1 MANEKIGQ
9 GVNRRQLRHAPWWAT
24 DQKHIIGFSVGI
36 GLLTKVMSNLMTWG
50 LTRLIGYSYSA
61 YQGFA
66 NNPML
71 KASYLMRQWQHQP
84 FNVRTIFKIG
94 LPPGG
99 WIAWLS
105 LIIWLAVAVLA
116 IVKMSLVYRSYNTLE
131 HGAETFATISDIKR
145 AYPVVPDR
153 VAQFDGIGG
162 VPISHF
168 NNAYGSTLH
177 WLLAHKWVPGSQ
189 SLVKVIQNGTF
200 PTGQYAIDTATNNTL
215 GIGIT
220 RSGKGETF
228 GLPTIDLLSRAQK
241 RSSLIVN
248 DPKRELAN
256 LSQAM
261 LRERGYRVMVLDLQS
276 MANSMGYN
284 PLTVI
289 VNYARKGNWSKVQ
302 METNRLSTAIYVRK
316 GQGDSS
322 GDFFNNSSINLLN
335 ALILAQID
343 LAYRHH
349 SWEKVSLH
357 NVYEMMTDLG
367 GRQIVITNAKGK
379 PIGQVSA
386 LTEYFNKLR
395 ELNDKNAALVD
406 EDGSQEVRRL
416 ALDAFAQSKFAGSET
431 AGSIYATMMEGIK
444 IYQQRDLAQLTAQ
457 STFDVREAG
466 FSRWLSLQLP
476 QALANEP
483 VNLVIWETNKAGK
496 RTKKIENRQAQ
507 IDEVGRLEYPIEQQ
521 LPVNFMIQVQ
531 LPTEVL
537 VQPIGLQGHKQVGLK
552 GKTTVHLNPAPKPV
566 MNATLH
572 YSDQPIALFLVTP
585 PDNPSY
591 NQIVSFFIDQSFN
604 QLYGMATASGGKTF
618 TRVHYLLDEFGNL
631 PKVSHMDTKVS
642 IGLGQNILFTLIVQ
656 NLSQLRLN
664 YTEEQAQTIES
675 NCANTVYILTKEL
688 KTAETISKS
697 LGDTTINSFQ
707 HRGKDVLEDFGNSNN
722 SGMALMTP
730 AELMRLNTG
739 ESVVLR
745 TTRNSLTGADVR
757 NNAIFNRGKTRMP
770 FRWQFLGQTF
780 HVDHG
785 RLRPLEASP
794 MQIDLRQRSYKYM
807 EEYEL
812 LENAADLTPFDE
824 GLQSVDTEAAN
835 DETKADETTAD
846 RMLGLT
852 QSEWASL
859 NEQDGHNQLSQLL
872 QKMVQAGVS
881 QELVGLIS
889 QGFHEDT
896 QAALTAVQ
904 EHWHDLQ
911 QYQL

>member
-1 MANEKIGQ
+1 MANEKIGR
-9 GVNRRQLRHAPWWAT
+9 GANRRQLRHAPWWAT
-24 DQKHIIGFSVGI
+24 DRKHIIGFSVGI
-36 GLLTKVMSNLMTWG
+36 VILVKVMSNLMTWG
-50 LTRLIGYSYSA
+50 ITRLIGYGYST

-66 NNPML
+66 KNPVL
-71 KASYLMRQWQHQP
+71 RISPLMRQWQHQP
-84 FNVRTIFKIG
+84 LNIRVILNIG

-105 LIIWLAVAVLA
+105 LIIWAAVAVVA
-116 IVKMSLVYRSYNTLE
+116 IARMTLVYRSYNTLE

-145 AYPVVPDR
+145 TYQVVPDR
-153 VAQFDGIGG
+153 VAQFDGVGG

-168 NNAYGSTLH
+168 NNAYGSALH

-189 SLVKVIQNGTF
+189 SLVKVFQNGTF

-228 GLPTIDLLSRAQK
+228 GLPTIDLLSRAKK

-248 DPKRELAN
+248 DPKRELTN

-289 VNYARKGNWSKVQ
+289 VDYARKGNWSKVQ
-302 METNRLSTAIYVRK
+302 METNRLSTAIYVK
-316 GQGDSS
+316 EGQSNSNGA
-322 GDFFNNSSINLLN
+322 FFDNSSVNLLN

-367 GRQIVITNAKGK
+367 GRQITVTDANGK

-386 LTEYFNKLR
+386 LTEYFNKMR
-395 ELNDKNAALVD
+395 ELNDKNTALAD

-431 AGSIYATMMEGIK
+431 AGSIYASMMEGIK

-457 STFDVREAG
+457 SSFDVREAG
-466 FSRWLSLQLP
+466 FPRWLSLQLP
-476 QALANEP
+476 SELANQP
-483 VNLVIWETNKAGK
+483 ANVAIFETNKAGK
-496 RTKKIENRQAQ
+496 RIKKIESRPAQ
-507 IDEVGRLEYPIEQQ
+507 IDEVGWLEYPINHQI
-521 LPVNFMIQVQ
+521 PAYFMIQVQ

-537 VQPIGLQGHKQVGLK
+537 VQPIVLLGHKQVGLK
-552 GKTTVHLNPAPKPV
+552 GKTTVRLETAPKPV
-566 MNATLH
+566 MSATLH
-572 YSDQPIALFLVTP
+572 YSEQPVALFLVTP

-591 NQIVSFFIDQSFN
+591 NQIVSFFLDQSFN
-604 QLYGMATASGGKTF
+604 QLYGMATASGGQTF

-631 PKVSHMDTKVS
+631 PKVAHMDTKIS

-656 NLSQLRLN
+656 NLSQLRIN

-697 LGDTTINSFQ
+697 LGETTINSFQ
-707 HRGKDVLEDFGNSNN
+707 HRGKDVLEDFGNSSN
-722 SGMALMTP
+722 SGVALMTP
-730 AELMRLNTG
+730 AELMRLNVG

-770 FRWQFLGQTF
+770 FRWQFLSQTF
-780 HVDHG
+780 HVDNG
-785 RLRPLEASP
+785 RLRSLEASP
-794 MQIDLRQRSYKYM
+794 MQINLQQRGYQYM
-807 EEYEL
+807 DEYER
-812 LENAADLTPFDE
+812 LEGAADLTPFDE
-824 GLQSVDTEAAN
+824 GLQVETTVPSN
-835 DETKADETTAD
+835 ETKTSHI
-846 RMLGLT
+846 LGLT
-852 QSEWASL
+852 QSEWAGL
-859 NEQDGHNQLSQLL
+859 NDQDAHNQLNQLL
-872 QKMVQAGVS
+872 QKMVQMGVP
-881 QELVGLIS
+881 QELVGLVS
-889 QGFHEDT
+889 QAFHEDIR
-896 QAALTAVQ
+896 AALMAVQ
-904 EHWHDLQ
+904 EQWQELQ
-911 QYQL
+911 QYEL